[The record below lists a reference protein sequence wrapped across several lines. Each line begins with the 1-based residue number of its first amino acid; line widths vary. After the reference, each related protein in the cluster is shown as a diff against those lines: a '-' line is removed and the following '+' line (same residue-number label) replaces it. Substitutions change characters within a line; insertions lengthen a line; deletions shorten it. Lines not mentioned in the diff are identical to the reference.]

1 MTLRLLRRLLGR
13 LAPQSAKKARRGLF
27 PVGAAL
33 LLAGCAYQAT
43 GNQGAG
49 MGIDNPVERRFTW
62 FSYLDAADI
71 RNSCAAG
78 GPDQLRLIYNGQFY
92 SQVRAYDILGGA
104 KPVMTARARGV
115 SGNLLN
121 MSFDSLEGLFGPWN
135 FRQSQATLST
145 AEWAELNDLLR
156 RSGYAVTV
164 QDGMRLHSHDY
175 YWLVA
180 GCEKGQFRF
189 NAWAARSNST
199 PLEKV
204 QFLDFLLKR
213 DQTGIAYRAPRPV
226 TYIEKYGDSKGQS
239 KKYSGDFTIT
249 VRPTGI
255 GREGI

>member
-1 MTLRLLRRLLGR
+1 MTFRLLHRLLGR
-13 LAPQSAKKARRGLF
+13 VAPHSAKKAGWGLF

-49 MGIDNPVERRFTW
+49 LGIDNPVERRFTW

-78 GPDQLRLIYNGQFY
+78 GPDQLRLVYNGQFPD
-92 SQVRAYDILGGA
+92 QVRAYDILGGA
-104 KPVMTARARGV
+104 KPVMTARARGA

-121 MSFDSLEGLFGPWN
+121 MSFDTLEGLFGPWN
-135 FRQSQATLST
+135 FRQSQATLSP
-145 AEWAELNDLLR
+145 AEWAELNELLR
-156 RSGYAVTV
+156 RSGYATTV
-164 QDGMRLHSHDY
+164 QDGLRLHSMDF

-180 GCEKGQFRF
+180 GCEGGKFHYNG
-189 NAWAARSNST
+189 WAARSSTT
-199 PLEKV
+199 PLGNV
-204 QFLDFLLKR
+204 RFLEFLLKR
-213 DQTGIAYRAPRPV
+213 DQTGIAYRPPHNV